1 MLRLLLLVVLV
12 LPVCLPGFAQQTG
25 NQRLVLKDGS
35 WQVVTKYQKA
45 GDRVR
50 YFSAERGQWEEIPA
64 ALVDWPATEKY
75 AKDHAPGAK
84 PAPEATPQEPPPPQA
99 GAPSN
104 PEAAEIDKEELAER
118 ARTPEVAHDL
128 RLPDEDGVWALD
140 TYRDLP
146 ELVALVQNTGNVGG
160 AKGHRILKSALNPLG
175 GVQQN
180 VQIPGAESKV
190 RLHISDPV
198 FYVSL
203 TDPDDSEAS
212 SSAVTVD
219 THGGSAMK
227 DKDLSSPSSQYAI
240 IRVTPNYKHDYRVVS
255 GVKVSVAGKVTQSQ
269 DVMPTTAQ
277 VLPGKHWLKLVPAQ
291 PLNIGDYALIEVLG
305 PGVVN
310 LSVWDFRIDPQAHD
324 NKNAIMPLQRDG
336 ER

>member
-12 LPVCLPGFAQQTG
+12 LPFGLPGQAQQTG
-25 NQRLVLKDGS
+25 NQRLILKDGS
-35 WQVVTKYQKA
+35 YQVVTKYQKA
-45 GDRVR
+45 GARVR
-50 YFSAERGQWEEIPA
+50 FFSAERGQWEEIPA
-64 ALVDWPATEKY
+64 ELVDWAATEKY

-84 PAPEATPQEPPPPQA
+84 PAPEAVPEPAPQA

-128 RLPDEDGVWALD
+128 KLPDEDGVWALD
-140 TYRDLP
+140 TYHDVP
-146 ELVALVQNTGNVGG
+146 ELVAVVQNTGNVGG

-190 RLHISDPV
+190 RLHIGDPA

-203 TDPDDSEAS
+203 TDPDDSEAT

-219 THGGSAMK
+219 THGGSAIK
-227 DKDLSSPSSQYAI
+227 DKDLSSPNSQYAI
-240 IRVTPNYKHDYRVVS
+240 VRVTSNYKHDYRVVS
-255 GVKVSVAGKVTQSQ
+255 GVKVSVGGKVTQSQ

-277 VLPGKHWLKLVPAQ
+277 VLPGKHWMKLVPAQ
-291 PLNIGDYALIEVLG
+291 TLDIGDYALIEVLG

-324 NKNAIMPLQRDG
+324 NKNALMPLQRDG